1 MKRFLMG
8 AITTLVLLLIVGW
21 GLLYSG
27 VVDVAADSPHSAAV
41 HRLIEWSRERAI
53 HRAAASISPPADLSR
68 GERVRRGAGNY
79 AAMCADCHLAPGVE
93 NSEIR
98 QGLYPTP
105 PNLARSKV
113 PDQGGERMAARRFWI
128 VKHGIKASAMPAWSR
143 GGMEDEAIWD
153 LVAFLDKL
161 PSLSP
166 GDYQRIVM
174 ASDGHS
180 HEGMNGSHTEAV
192 GDKGHQGTHGQT
204 GLPARPAHL
213 HDEHRH
219 AH

>member
-8 AITTLVLLLIVGW
+8 SITTLVLLLIGGW
-21 GLLYSG
+21 GLLYVG
-27 VVDVAADSPHSAAV
+27 VVDVAADSPHSAAL
-41 HRLIEWSRERAI
+41 HRLIEWARERAI
-53 HRAAASISPPADLSR
+53 YRAVASIVPPGDLAR

-79 AAMCADCHLAPGVE
+79 AAMCADCHLAPGLE

-98 QGLYPTP
+98 RGLYPTP
-105 PNLARSKV
+105 PNLARPTV
-113 PDQGGERMAARRFWI
+113 PNQDVERMAARRFWI
-128 VKHGIKASAMPAWSR
+128 IKHGIKASAMPAWSR

-166 GDYQRIVM
+166 GDYQRAVM
-174 ASDGHS
+174 TSDGHS
-180 HEGMNGSHTEAV
+180 HEGMKPV
-192 GDKGHQGTHGQT
+192 GDKSHQGSHDQT
-204 GLPARPAHL
+204 GLPARPTHG
-213 HDEHRH
+213 HGEHH